1 MNYPHKF
8 FERGNNGTMNRF
20 LLTACCLMVVAGG
33 ALSQKQSGE
42 SVVDRFLRYV
52 KFDTQSKDDVTS
64 TPTSSLEFALAKQ
77 LVKELKLLGLK
88 DAAVDGHCFVFATL
102 PGNLPK
108 SRLEKT
114 PVIGLI
120 SHMDTSPEVTDA
132 DVHPLVHTNY
142 QGADIILPDDTS
154 QIISVSKNP
163 HLKDYLGGSIITAAG
178 GTLLGADDKAGI
190 AEIMTMLQKLKA
202 DPSIHHGTI
211 KIAFTPDEETGSGIA
226 KFDVKRFGARYAYT
240 VDGDRAGQINEE
252 SWSADQATVT
262 FKGRSAHPGS
272 AKGIMVNAMYAAADF
287 LLQLPDSMKPES
299 TEGRQGFLHPDHGT
313 LGVEESTIKLIL
325 RDFDIS
331 GLERQH
337 AVLSAVRDSTL
348 AHFPGVTI
356 DLAFRKDYRN
366 MKTVLDSVP
375 FVTQYALEAC
385 KRAGLTPEIVPIR
398 GGTDGS
404 DLTFMGLPC
413 PNIFTGGENFHSKLE
428 WIPVQGMEKAVDVL
442 LNLVQIWAEKSS

>member
-1 MNYPHKF
+1 
-8 FERGNNGTMNRF
+8 MNRF
-20 LLTACCLMVVAGG
+20 VLVVCCMVLASAEAV
-33 ALSQKQSGE
+33 SQKQPEE

-52 KFDTQSKDDVTS
+52 KFDTQSKDDITS
-64 TPTSSLEFALAKQ
+64 TPTSKLEFALAKK
-77 LVKELKLLGLK
+77 LVQELKALGLK
-88 DAAVDGHCFVFATL
+88 DAAVDGQCFVFATL

-108 SRLEKT
+108 SQLEKI
-114 PVIGLI
+114 PAIGLI
-120 SHMDTSPEVTDA
+120 SHLDTSPEVTDA
-132 DVHPLVHTNY
+132 GVHSLVHTNY
-142 QGADIILPDDTS
+142 QGEDIVLPDDTS
-154 QIISVSKNP
+154 QIISVAKNP
-163 HLKDYLGGSIITAAG
+163 HLKDYLGGSIITAG
-178 GTLLGADDKAGI
+178 GTTLLGADDKAGI
-190 AEIMTMLQKLKA
+190 AEIMTMLHKLKD
-202 DPSIHHGTI
+202 DPFIHHGTI

-226 KFDVKRFGARYAYT
+226 KFNVKKFGARYAYT
-240 VDGDRAGQINEE
+240 VDGDRTGQINVE

-262 FKGRSAHPGS
+262 LKGRSAHPGS
-272 AKGIMVNAMYAAADF
+272 AKGVMVNSMYAAADF

-325 RDFDIS
+325 RDFDVS

-337 AVLSAVRDSTL
+337 AVLAAVRDSTL
-348 AHFPGVTI
+348 AHFPGVSI
-356 DLAFRKDYRN
+356 DLTFRKDYRN

-385 KRAGLTPEIVPIR
+385 RRAGLNPEIVPIR

-442 LNLVQIWAEKSS
+442 LNLVQIWVEKNS